1 MGTTLVHSAGKL
13 IGKIHI
19 IESKS
24 NGKKEFIDS
33 ITNSISKDKYSG
45 FGGFKEKTWLRRFLP
60 PGIFGE
66 YKGEK
71 VPEYRLPNKE
81 LNKLISNALIK
92 SYKVLP
98 SPHTNIFVF
107 PTFSSF
113 VKHQMKGS
121 TGYSPYKN
129 TIHMYVYPEKVIGWQ
144 QEISNTIAHEYT
156 HSVVMRH
163 HKWRTLLDSLAYE
176 GLAEHFRERI
186 VGGGRAPWT
195 IAISKEQIQRYWREL
210 KPQINSKD
218 YKLYHKV
225 FFEGKSYPRWTGYT
239 IGYNI
244 FKSFLKNEKSKD
256 WKQIVKNNST
266 QILAKSNF

>member
-1 MGTTLVHSAGKL
+1 MGTTLVHYAGKL

-24 NGKKEFIDS
+24 NG
-33 ITNSISKDKYSG
+33 
-45 FGGFKEKTWLRRFLP
+45 
-60 PGIFGE
+60 
-66 YKGEK
+66 
-71 VPEYRLPNKE
+71 NKE